1 MSCAGWLVRDRRGVC
16 YPTIFRLGGVSAD
29 TALVTGELFRG
40 DSTCLCS
47 ILRVAR
53 QRQGQPSAVIL
64 DGRTLQSTSE
74 SGPRAD
80 YDGYKRK

>member
-1 MSCAGWLVRDRRGVC
+1 MAFATQRFSAWGEYQQTQRWLQASCFEAIVHD
-16 YPTIFRLGGVSAD
+16 
-29 TALVTGELFRG
+29 
-40 DSTCLCS
+40 LCS